1 MKKRNL
7 LALFFLLVALFFLL
21 FYPNKKSVP
30 YMRNEGKIFGTF
42 YSISYQHPDSEDL
55 GDEVLAELKRLDASL
70 SIFNDSSTI
79 AKINDNVEVDLDS
92 LFLLMYRQAFSVSQ
106 ATQGAFDI
114 TVAPLVDLWGFGRGT
129 PKSVSSLEVDSA
141 RLLVGYNNLKIINNR
156 LVKPE
161 PRMRLDASAIAKGL
175 GVDVALQCLK
185 EHGCT
190 NAMVEIGGELACIGL
205 NPAGQPWKIGVNKPV
220 DDSTCTD
227 RSMECVLHL
236 SDVAVATSGNYRQF
250 YYRDGK
256 KYAHTIDPRTG
267 YPVNHN
273 LLSATVIAP
282 SCMMADAW
290 ATAFMVLG
298 KEEALAMCEA
308 NPHLDCFLIYE
319 ELDGTFATLQS
330 SGFSRWVK

>member
-21 FYPNKKSVP
+21 FYPNEKTAP
-30 YMRNEGKIFGTF
+30 YMRNEGKIFGTY
-42 YSISYQHPDSEDL
+42 YSLSYQHPDGEDL
-55 GDEVLAELKRLDASL
+55 GEEVLAELKGVDASL

-79 AKINDNVEVDLDS
+79 AKINENIPVDLDS
-92 LFLLMYRQAFSVSQ
+92 LFLLVYQQASLVSQ
-106 ATQGAFDI
+106 TTQGAFDI

-129 PKSVSSLEVDSA
+129 RKTVSASEVDSA
-141 RLLVGYNNLKIINNR
+141 LQLVGYDNLTLLDDR
-156 LVKPE
+156 LLKPDS
-161 PRMRLDASAIAKGL
+161 RMRLDVSAIAKGL

-190 NAMVEIGGELACIGL
+190 NAMVEIGGEVACMGL
-205 NPAGQPWKIGVNKPV
+205 NPSGQPWKIGVNKPV
-220 DDSTCTD
+220 NDSTCID
-227 RSMECVLHL
+227 KSLECVLHL
-236 SDVAVATSGNYRQF
+236 SDIAVATSGNYRQF

-267 YPVNHN
+267 YPVAHN
-273 LLSATVIAP
+273 LLSATVVAP

-298 KEEALAMCEA
+298 KDEALKICEN
-308 NPHLDCFLIYE
+308 NPDLDCFLIYE
-319 ELDGTFATLQS
+319 GDDGTFMTLQS
-330 SGFSRWVK
+330 SGFARWTK